1 MHARIEPLLAALSV
15 EIAGTR
21 TELAMARE
29 RLAERETTLEE
40 YRLRMLIAETPL
52 ADRDLH
58 SAALIRDRARA
69 EVDRLEV
76 ALATLREE
84 ERRLADGPA

>member
-29 RLAERETTLEE
+29 LLAERESTLEE
-40 YRLRMLIAETPL
+40 YRLRMLMAETPL

-58 SAALIRDRARA
+58 RAVLIRDRARA
-69 EVDRLEV
+69 EVDRLEL
-76 ALATLREE
+76 ALATLRDE
-84 ERRLADGPA
+84 ERRLAEGPA

>member
-29 RLAERETTLEE
+29 LLAERESTLEE
-40 YRLRMLIAETPL
+40 YRLRMLMAETPL

-58 SAALIRDRARA
+58 RAALIRDRARA
-69 EVDRLEV
+69 EVDRLEL
-76 ALATLREE
+76 ALATLRDE
-84 ERRLADGPA
+84 ERRLGEGPA